1 MDELFDAFGGETH
14 DSSSVINAN
23 DKPEDSRV
31 DVRYSK
37 KVTTVTSADKVKN
50 YTVKQWPTLDED
62 SGVISN
68 ALGISLEAIERHRAQ
83 VREQQLLAKQEAQK
97 EAMSMAHE
105 VLETVLEETQSD
117 EQNPSITVEELDKI
131 RADAYEE
138 GKASGLKDGYE
149 QGIAQGIEE
158 GKKQGYEE
166 GFAKGQEKG
175 YQDGLTQGTEDGFV
189 QGHKEGLDSGQKI
202 VIEQAERFRYL
213 ADALANPLREVDK
226 DVTDEIAYII
236 SRLVK
241 VITKKEI
248 KQNADFLV
256 KSIQNAISILPNAQ
270 KGAKISLN
278 PEDLAI
284 VTASLGPEYIKKENY
299 QLIEDPT
306 LEIGDI
312 KVSNDE
318 SLIDWRINDRI
329 DSLLEDYLVSVY
341 PAVEQALREP
351 LEGCPEYDAVPK
363 KKVAPR
369 NLSDIKDSL
378 MSSANPK
385 VQDAPLDNTN
395 EAPLDGQMAST
406 DANAIPD
413 GMAEVQMPAD
423 ESADPQYA
431 QAEPV
436 DLPQGQG

>member
-1 MDELFDAFGGETH
+1 MDELFDAFGGETQ
-14 DSSSVINAN
+14 DSSAVINAN

-68 ALGISLEAIERHRAQ
+68 ALGISLESIERHRAQ

-166 GFAKGQEKG
+166 GFANGQEKG

-341 PAVEQALREP
+341 PSVEQALREP

-413 GMAEVQMPAD
+413 GMAEEQMPAD

>member
-1 MDELFDAFGGETH
+1 MDELFDAFGGETQ
-14 DSSSVINAN
+14 DSSTVINAN

-68 ALGISLEAIERHRAQ
+68 ALGISLDAIERHRAQ

-166 GFAKGQEKG
+166 GFANGQEKG

>member
-1 MDELFDAFGGETH
+1 MDELFDAFGGETQ
-14 DSSSVINAN
+14 DSSAVINAN

-68 ALGISLEAIERHRAQ
+68 ALGISLESIERHRAQ

-166 GFAKGQEKG
+166 GFANGQEKG
-175 YQDGLTQGTEDGFV
+175 YKDGLTQGTEDGFV

-413 GMAEVQMPAD
+413 GMAEEQMPAD